1 MDKDL
6 IKRIRLVFGMNQ
18 SMLAERI
25 GKTQAYIA
33 LLEAGS
39 IPLKKEVE
47 LQIKLAFHSEGVTE
61 TDMVILH
68 ELGKAG
74 RANETNTF

>member
-1 MDKDL
+1 MDKNL
-6 IKRIRLVFGMNQ
+6 IKKIRLVFGLKQ
-18 SMLAERI
+18 AEIAERI

-47 LQIKLAFHSEGVTE
+47 MDIKRAFHSEGVTE

-68 ELGKAG
+68 ELGKG
-74 RANETNTF
+74 RANEKNTF